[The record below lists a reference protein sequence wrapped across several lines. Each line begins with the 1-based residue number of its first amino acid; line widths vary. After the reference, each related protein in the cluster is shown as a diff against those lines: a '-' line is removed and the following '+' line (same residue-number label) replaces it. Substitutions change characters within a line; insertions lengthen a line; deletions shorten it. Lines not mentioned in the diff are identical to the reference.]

1 MRKQPLLID
10 VAVLAAAIVAA
21 VLVALLVAALGM
33 HVPGATDR
41 AIGAFLGISGALTLL
56 LGALVLGLISR
67 LRQFGLR
74 QQIAI
79 ALGGGA
85 VVALLN
91 VLVTAWLMFISPHD
105 LGLLLLLLLFSL
117 LVSLSFAAVISRA
130 LVGSLWELV
139 GAARRLAGGDLTV
152 RVTVAGP
159 GELRELAHDFNRMAE
174 RLETA
179 FQHERDI
186 DAGRRSLVAGVSH
199 DIRSPLASLRVA
211 AEALQDGV
219 VTNAE
224 DVQQYYRAM
233 LQDIGYLSRLIDD
246 LFELARLEGGSLV
259 LDSTE
264 TSLRDLISDTLESLQ
279 VRARKSGVEL
289 HGAVDGDPLVVADG
303 AKLQRVLDN
312 LLDNAL
318 RFSRRGGR
326 IDLTA
331 RQEDEAVLVTVR
343 DSGGG
348 IAPGDLPHVFD
359 RFYRGDRSRQRGD
372 GGTGLGLA
380 IARGLIE
387 AHGGKIWVENEPGH
401 GAAFVF
407 TLPCGAGPLS

>member
-10 VAVLAAAIVAA
+10 VVVLAGAIVIAL
-21 VLVALLVAALGM
+21 LVALIVAALGM

-41 AIGAFLGISGALTLL
+41 AIGAFLGISGGLTVL
-56 LGALVLGLISR
+56 LGALVLGVISR
-67 LRQFGLR
+67 VRQFGLR

-79 ALGGGA
+79 ALCGGA
-85 VVALLN
+85 LVALLN

-130 LVGSLWELV
+130 LVGSLRELV

-152 RVTVAGP
+152 RVAVAGR
-159 GELRELAHDFNRMAE
+159 GELRELAHDFNSMAE
-174 RLETA
+174 RLQAA
-179 FQHERDI
+179 FQHERDL
-186 DAGRRSLVAGVSH
+186 DMARRSLVASVSH
-199 DIRSPLASLRVA
+199 DLRSPLASLRVA

-219 VTNAE
+219 VSNAE
-224 DVQQYYRAM
+224 DVQRYLRAM

-259 LDSTE
+259 LDRTE
-264 TSLRDLISDTLESLQ
+264 TSLRDLISDTLESMQLRAQKCGVQLQ
-279 VRARKSGVEL
+279 
-289 HGAVDGDPLVVADG
+289 GAVDGDPLVVADG

-318 RFSRRGGR
+318 RFSPSGGQVE
-326 IDLTA
+326 LTA
-331 RQEDEAVLVTVR
+331 RQEGGAVVVAVR

-348 IAPGDLPHVFD
+348 IEPADLPHVFD
-359 RFYRGDRSRQRGD
+359 RFYRGDRSRRRED
-372 GGTGLGLA
+372 GATGLGLA
-380 IARGLIE
+380 IARGFVE
-387 AHGGKIWVENEPGH
+387 AHGGKIWVENDPGR
-401 GAAFVF
+401 GAAFIF
-407 TLPCGAGPLS
+407 TLPCDS